1 VILKHLK
8 QFLKANSPV
17 LLNFVRKV
25 RSLYYPLLV
34 KKQREKLSGLI
45 KRYYKTTSD
54 SEILEILSY
63 LETNRVEM
71 IPYEFTKEYNAHNI
85 IVMRDD
91 KSNHP
96 YVTLGGNK
104 VYFPKESDPEEIRQG
119 VIGALIEQHD
129 KSPHRYLTEQF
140 NIDCNDTALFVGASD
155 GIFCLSIIDKLKK
168 VYLFEPDI
176 KWIASL
182 NLTFAPWKEKVEI
195 IQKYVSN
202 TNDSQNVTLDSF
214 LAARNEHINY
224 IQADI
229 EGAEKEL
236 LLGAEN
242 TLEKSN
248 KLKLS
253 ICCYHEQT
261 SLAELSEILRAK
273 GYNLTY
279 SHGYMIMW
287 MQLFCKAPYLRKGV
301 IYASRP

>member
-1 VILKHLK
+1 MKLKYLK
-8 QFLKANSPV
+8 QFLTTNFPV
-17 LLNFVRKV
+17 LLNFIRKV

-34 KKQREKLSGLI
+34 EKQRKKLSGLI

-71 IPYEFTKEYNAHNI
+71 IPYEFTKECKAHNI
-85 IVMRDD
+85 VVMRDD

-96 YVTLGGNK
+96 YVILGGNK
-104 VYFPKESDPEEIRQG
+104 VYFPKESDHEEIREG
-119 VIGALIEQHD
+119 VIGSLIEQHD

-140 NIDCNDTALFVGASD
+140 NIDYGDTALFVGASD

-202 TNDSQNVTLDSF
+202 TNDSQTVTLDSF
-214 LAARNEHINY
+214 LAARKEQVNY

-242 TLEKSN
+242 VLSKSN

-261 SLAELSEILRAK
+261 DQEELSNILRAK
-273 GYNLTY
+273 GYNTMY
-279 SHGYMIMW
+279 SHGYMLMW
-287 MQLFCKAPYLRKGV
+287 MQLPCKIPYLRKGV